1 MNLNDEWS
9 LSEKPTCSEC
19 NDEIH
24 STRDSC
30 MSVFICKGCQKERW
44 DCIRKSHIGPQGD
57 FIMDSI
63 FSVYKREGN
72 RHLLIEHTELN
83 EEAEVLTIYPV
94 DEKAIGFLIGLKG
107 VSVISLI
114 DLTGFKV
121 IFAE

>member
-1 MNLNDEWS
+1 
-9 LSEKPTCSEC
+9 
-19 NDEIH
+19 
-24 STRDSC
+24 
-30 MSVFICKGCQKERW
+30 
-44 DCIRKSHIGPQGD
+44 
-57 FIMDSI
+57 MDSI